1 MRARAV
7 APTHPDNEVS
17 MNNATLRLCGLLV
30 ALGISAS
37 ALAQP
42 AFPSRPVTLMVPYPA
57 SGLSDLIARKVNTVL
72 AKELGQPVV
81 IENLGGAGGAI
92 AAQKVLN
99 APSDG
104 HMLFQGSPNELI
116 LAPLAITAVR
126 YKPED
131 FRPVQRVALAPMVI
145 VSRADLPV
153 KNADELAA
161 YARQMAQQGK
171 PITYASVGNGSFYH
185 LLGEQMAKA
194 MGTQM
199 LHVPYKGGAPIL
211 QDLLG
216 GRIDIFITPY
226 GAPHIAMVKE
236 GRLKFVAAL
245 SKERQPLIPQV
256 PAVDESRALKGFHYT
271 IGTGYFVK
279 ADTPEPVVQALNA
292 ALGRVLA
299 DPELRTALAAQ
310 AQIVSEPLSLKAAH
324 DDYVKDMTL
333 YRGIAHSIKLQAE

>member
-1 MRARAV
+1 MS
-7 APTHPDNEVS
+7 NIF
-17 MNNATLRLCGLLV
+17 LRLTGLLCGL
-30 ALGISAS
+30 GIAAT
-37 ALAQP
+37 ALAQSTY
-42 AFPSRPVTLMVPYPA
+42 PSRPVTLMVPYPA

-72 AKELGQPVV
+72 AKELGQTVV

-92 AAQKVLN
+92 AAQKALN

-104 HMLFQGSPNELI
+104 YMLFQGSPNELI
-116 LAPLAITAVR
+116 LAPLAITSVR

-131 FRPVQRVALAPMVI
+131 FRPVQRVALAPMAI
-145 VSRADLPV
+145 VARKDLPV

-161 YARQMAQQGK
+161 YARQMAKEGK

-216 GRIDIFITPY
+216 NRIDIFITPY
-226 GAPHIAMVKE
+226 GAPHIAMDKE

-245 SKERQPLIPQV
+245 SKERQPLIPHV
-256 PAVDESRALKGFHYT
+256 PAVDEGRALKGFHYT

-279 ADTPEPVVQALNA
+279 ADTPEPVVQALNV
-292 ALGRVLA
+292 ALGKVLA

-333 YRGIAHSIKLQAE
+333 YRGIAHSIKLQSQ

>member
-1 MRARAV
+1 MSNIFLRL
-7 APTHPDNEVS
+7 TS
-17 MNNATLRLCGLLV
+17 MLCGLGL
-30 ALGISAS
+30 AGG
-37 ALAQP
+37 ALAQT
-42 AFPSRPVTLMVPYPA
+42 AFPTKPLTLMVPYPA

-81 IENLGGAGGAI
+81 IENLGGASGAI
-92 AAQKVLN
+92 AAQKTLN

-104 HMLFQGSPNELI
+104 YMLFQGSPNELI
-116 LAPLAITAVR
+116 LAPLAISSVR
-126 YKPED
+126 YRAED
-131 FRPVQRVALAPMVI
+131 FRQVQRVAQAPMVI
-145 VSRADLPV
+145 VARKELPV

-161 YARQMAQQGK
+161 YARKMAAEGK

-216 GRIDIFITPY
+216 NRIDIFITPY
-226 GAPHIAMVKE
+226 GAPHIAMDKE

-245 SKERQPLIPQV
+245 SRERQPLIPHV
-256 PAVDESRALKGFHYT
+256 PTVDEGSALKGFHHT

-279 ADTPEPVVQALNA
+279 SDTPEPVVQALNV
-292 ALGRVLA
+292 ALGKVLT
-299 DPELRTALAAQ
+299 DPELRSALAAQ

-324 DDYVKDMTL
+324 DGYVKDMTL
-333 YRGIAHSIKLQAE
+333 YRGIAHGIKLQAE

>member
-1 MRARAV
+1 MSNIFFRL
-7 APTHPDNEVS
+7 TS
-17 MNNATLRLCGLLV
+17 LLCGLGLTAGV
-30 ALGISAS
+30 
-37 ALAQP
+37 LAQS
-42 AFPSRPVTLMVPYPA
+42 AFPTKPLTLMVPYPA

-81 IENLGGAGGAI
+81 IENLGGASGAI

-104 HMLFQGSPNELI
+104 YMLFQGSPNELI
-116 LAPLAITAVR
+116 LAPLAISSVR
-126 YKPED
+126 YRPED

-145 VSRADLPV
+145 VARKDLPV
-153 KNADELAA
+153 KNADELAT
-161 YARQMAQQGK
+161 YARKMAAEGT

-216 GRIDIFITPY
+216 NRIDIFITPY
-226 GAPHIAMVKE
+226 GAPHIAMDKE

-245 SKERQPLIPQV
+245 SKERQPLIPHV
-256 PAVDESRALKGFHYT
+256 PAVDEGLVLKGFHHM

-279 ADTPEPVVQALNA
+279 SDTSESVVLALNA
-292 ALGRVLA
+292 ALGKVLT
-299 DPELRTALAAQ
+299 DPELRSALAAQ

-333 YRGIAHSIKLQAE
+333 YRGIAHILKLQAK